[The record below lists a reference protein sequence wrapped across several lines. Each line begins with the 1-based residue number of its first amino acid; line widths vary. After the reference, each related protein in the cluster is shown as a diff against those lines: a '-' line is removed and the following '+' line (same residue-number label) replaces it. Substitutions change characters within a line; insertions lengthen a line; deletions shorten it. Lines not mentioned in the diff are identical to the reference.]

1 MSGRAGAGFLHL
13 QLGQEI
19 IYLMLSG
26 ALAAAILMASLV
38 SGRREL
44 EEEIARLRAVETP
57 PIITLSEAA
66 GYFFGSG
73 SADLSPEF
81 RDLLVSNVI
90 PDVVDL
96 SAAYGATVVEVV
108 GHTDESPIR
117 SDNESNLDRRLLGYL
132 EGAPGDPL
140 HAADNAGLGLARAAA
155 VARVILSHPDAQG
168 LSVLPL
174 SAAQA
179 TEHGD
184 QLAASGGALT
194 EQDRRRIEIRLRRP
208 VEREVEAPGAGDRSV
223 IEDGSAPAP
232 GAPAGEAQVNP

>member
-19 IYLMLSG
+19 IYLMLAG
-26 ALAAAILMASLV
+26 ALAAAIFMASLV
-38 SGRREL
+38 SGRLEL

-57 PIITLSEAA
+57 PIITLAEAR
-66 GYFFGSG
+66 GYSFASG

-90 PDVVDL
+90 PQVMDASL
-96 SAAYGATVVEVV
+96 TYGATVVEVV

-117 SDNESNLDRRLLGYL
+117 SATPSNLDRRLLGYL
-132 EGAPGDPL
+132 EGAPGDAL

-155 VARVILSHPDAQG
+155 VARVIRTHPDTGG
-168 LSVLPL
+168 LIVIPL
-174 SAAQA
+174 SAAHTTERGDAPA
-179 TEHGD
+179 TAGGD
-184 QLAASGGALT
+184 LN

-208 VEREVEAPGAGDRSV
+208 VVREEVAQGV
-223 IEDGSAPAP
+223 QPASDAAVVDQAIP
-232 GAPAGEAQVNP
+232 